1 MLCAMKALLAA
12 DPAGAVSSRY
22 HMSTET
28 MYEFLNLL
36 KGVSPQ
42 IPVLRYEGHSIAK
55 HIVDGHKSSK
65 FLATV
70 DKPVSKDKK
79 EQKTDGSYQPQLSF
93 GPNPADVLK
102 QKQANA
108 LDKLVKLIYG
118 HNVPSSVVDSDEFHN
133 FVQALEPS
141 FKLTL
146 NSKNVDNRSKD
157 IAADIVDKALQKLRA
172 VSPECTLVFDEW
184 GAPLGTT
191 LLLAYLVNVAGEK
204 YLLDSYVAPKK
215 KLLKEDVLELLPRF
229 FEMVERLNDDYHGS
243 DKISIATVCS
253 DNASSCKYARIAFAT
268 GFGDLLIE
276 VACWAHQINRAMCD
290 SVAVFKDKFT
300 RAHAMVKKLR
310 KACLPTL
317 IVLHLK
323 LRRGSDTRWSSRYN
337 EFNDLI
343 SIGMA
348 YDTKPS
354 IKAKIE
360 RYFDVDEWVNI
371 APAVHVMRDIFS
383 VMMDCIDK
391 LQSDEPTL
399 VTAVEAFDKL
409 RSDLASLKVAD
420 EFKPKLDMVKAHVN
434 ARLEKPEIA
443 DKLTLVKFMNPFF
456 DFGDFNADKMLDILG
471 SVFIQLRDVD
481 PETYS
486 PLTRYVRAFK
496 TWTTTRSNPRAMDD
510 IRAELRVWAAKNCV
524 DLAKLKARDLKVV
537 WGRLKKILTR
547 RGMDEGDAEDLR
559 RVARVLFS
567 VVVTTAIVERAFS
580 TYGRVWNSACQRRTH
595 QTADRRVIIQMAVA
609 ADKVARRVT
618 LRRTK
623 AELRSLRAEEGID
636 VLSAGFSRRAAAVD
650 DLEDG
655 EFMADHADLYET
667 SDEEFMA
674 PAPAGAAMKPVRISK
689 RVAELRRRAEEA
701 AAHAAAAQAAVVA
714 ATTARTAAVRVAAAQ
729 GAVLEGE
736 DGPVSEVSD
745 EEGVEMKVKE
755 KADARDEDWKP
766 GDE

>member
-1 MLCAMKALLAA
+1 
-12 DPAGAVSSRY
+12 
-22 HMSTET
+22 
-28 MYEFLNLL
+28 
-36 KGVSPQ
+36 
-42 IPVLRYEGHSIAK
+42 
-55 HIVDGHKSSK
+55 
-65 FLATV
+65 
-70 DKPVSKDKK
+70 
-79 EQKTDGSYQPQLSF
+79 
-93 GPNPADVLK
+93 
-102 QKQANA
+102 
-108 LDKLVKLIYG
+108 
-118 HNVPSSVVDSDEFHN
+118 
-133 FVQALEPS
+133 
-141 FKLTL
+141 
-146 NSKNVDNRSKD
+146 
-157 IAADIVDKALQKLRA
+157 
-172 VSPECTLVFDEW
+172 
-184 GAPLGTT
+184 
-191 LLLAYLVNVAGEK
+191 
-204 YLLDSYVAPKK
+204 
-215 KLLKEDVLELLPRF
+215 
-229 FEMVERLNDDYHGS
+229 
-243 DKISIATVCS
+243 
-253 DNASSCKYARIAFAT
+253 
-268 GFGDLLIE
+268 
-276 VACWAHQINRAMCD
+276 
-290 SVAVFKDKFT
+290 
-300 RAHAMVKKLR
+300 
-310 KACLPTL
+310 
-317 IVLHLK
+317 
-323 LRRGSDTRWSSRYN
+323 
-337 EFNDLI
+337 
-343 SIGMA
+343 
-348 YDTKPS
+348 
-354 IKAKIE
+354 
-360 RYFDVDEWVNI
+360 
-371 APAVHVMRDIFS
+371 
-383 VMMDCIDK
+383 
-391 LQSDEPTL
+391 
-399 VTAVEAFDKL
+399 
-409 RSDLASLKVAD
+409 
-420 EFKPKLDMVKAHVN
+420 
-434 ARLEKPEIA
+434 
-443 DKLTLVKFMNPFF
+443 
-456 DFGDFNADKMLDILG
+456 
-471 SVFIQLRDVD
+471 
-481 PETYS
+481 
-486 PLTRYVRAFK
+486 
-496 TWTTTRSNPRAMDD
+496 MDD